1 MGEAREFKYIG
12 QRTIRP
18 DGPDKVTGRANFGAD
33 LTLPGMIWGRILRS
47 PHAHAKILSIDTSK
61 AEALAGVMAVAT
73 AADFPAIDAEV
84 VQMGETSA
92 DIRDLARNCLAQ
104 DKVLYH
110 GHALA
115 AVAATSQTIAEA
127 ALSMIEVEYQ
137 VLPPVMDVNSA
148 MQDTAPLLHDDQF
161 TQGLPEQPDKPSNI
175 ATVMENE
182 EGRH

>member
-1 MGEAREFKYIG
+1 MTSSSPYAVIG
-12 QRTIRP
+12 GTAPRI
-18 DGPDKVTGRANFGAD
+18 DAPDKVTGRANFGAD

-115 AVAATSQTIAEA
+115 AVAATTQTIAE
-127 ALSMIEVEYQ
+127 MVDMPHYQ
-137 VLPPVMDVNSA
+137 GYHKFNSLPDRS
-148 MQDTAPLLHDDQF
+148 
-161 TQGLPEQPDKPSNI
+161 
-175 ATVMENE
+175 
-182 EGRH
+182 